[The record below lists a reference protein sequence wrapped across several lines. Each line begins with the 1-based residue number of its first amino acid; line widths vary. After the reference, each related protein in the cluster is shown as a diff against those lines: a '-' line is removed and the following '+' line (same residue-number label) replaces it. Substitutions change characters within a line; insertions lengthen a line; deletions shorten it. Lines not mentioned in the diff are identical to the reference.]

1 MSLKDKM
8 ERELGIPIRLRAG
21 APGSL
26 RVLLNGE
33 AIYSKKDSGRAPDV
47 DAIIHS
53 IREKTSPA

>member
-1 MSLKDKM
+1 VSLRDKL
-8 ERELGIPIRLRAG
+8 EQALHIPVRLRAG

-47 DAIIHS
+47 DALIRS
-53 IREKTSPA
+53 IREKAPA

>member
-1 MSLKDKM
+1 M